1 MANNKK
7 ALKVVVIYANLDE
20 AERQRLISRLAKLLL
35 GPKPGDSDNNDKGE
49 GRNDSNETGP

>member
-7 ALKVVVIYANLDE
+7 ALKVVVTYVHLDK

-35 GPKPGDSDNNDKGE
+35 GPKPGDSDKEEDRDE
-49 GRNDSNETGP
+49 SNEIGP